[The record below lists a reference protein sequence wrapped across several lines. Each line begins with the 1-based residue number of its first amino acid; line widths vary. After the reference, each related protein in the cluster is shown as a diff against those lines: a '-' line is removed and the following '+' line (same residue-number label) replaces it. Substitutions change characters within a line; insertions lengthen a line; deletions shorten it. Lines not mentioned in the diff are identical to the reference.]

1 MAKGLDRHN
10 ERKEEVLRFGKD
22 LARRSK
28 STCELCETSGVKL
41 NIYEVPPVEETPNF
55 DMCIFICD
63 DCIKKIENLF
73 KVKENELRF
82 LGNKVWSEVPLV
94 QAVAV
99 YSLTQVEEKYLWVE
113 GIVENVYLEEKAK
126 EFLEKI
132 EL

>member
-55 DMCIFICD
+55 DMCIFVCD

-73 KVKENELRF
+73 KAKENELRF

-99 YSLTQVEEKYLWVE
+99 YSLAQVEEKYLWVE
-113 GIVENVYLEEKAK
+113 GILENVYLEEKAK

>member
-28 STCELCETSGVKL
+28 SRCELCETSGVKL

-73 KVKENELRF
+73 KVQENELRF
-82 LGNKVWSEVPLV
+82 LGNKIWSEVPLV

-99 YSLTQVEEKYLWVE
+99 HSLTQVEEKYLWVE
-113 GIVENVYLEEKAK
+113 GILENVYLEEKAK

>member
-10 ERKEEVLRFGKD
+10 DRKEEILRFGKD

-41 NIYEVPPVEETPNF
+41 NIYEVPPIEETPNF

-73 KVKENELRF
+73 KLKENDLRF

-99 YSLTQVEEKYLWVE
+99 YSLAQVEEKYLWVE
-113 GIVENVYLEEKAK
+113 GILENVYLEEKAK